1 MSLRKC
7 VIEQVT
13 DNTTKLQSLQV
24 TGVSGKP
31 LDGIEHYQPYGF
43 STVPVPAD
51 EDGRGAEGLLADVN
65 GSRVRVVTAVADRR
79 YRPKTGESG
88 DVLLHHYRDDPD
100 GDADAAQFRMTL
112 TDDGTDDAFRL
123 VLRVGSSTV
132 EVRKDG
138 RITLSN
144 GNSSV
149 VQDKDAGK
157 LTLTRGSS
165 KVELTGSKAIVD
177 ATTVEIKSSDIKL
190 GP

>member
-1 MSLRKC
+1 MLRKC
-7 VIEQVT
+7 VVEKISKNDSKMQT
-13 DNTTKLQSLQV
+13 LQV
-24 TGVSGKP
+24 SGVTPQP
-31 LDGIEHYQPYGF
+31 LDGIEHYLPYGF
-43 STVPVPAD
+43 TTVPVPAD
-51 EDGRGAEGLLADVN
+51 DDGRGPEGLLLDML
-65 GSRVRVVTAVADRR
+65 GGRVRVVTSVADRR

-88 DVLLHHYRDDPD
+88 DVALHHYRDDPD
-100 GDADAAQFRMTL
+100 GDADDAQFRFTF
-112 TDDGTDDAFRL
+112 TDDGTDDTFRA

-138 RITLSN
+138 TITLSN

-165 KVELTGSKAIVD
+165 KVELTGSKAVVE